1 MNILAH
7 PSQSFTPDHDA
18 LRLSRIQSGF
28 DYPATL
34 ASSTTYCDI
43 YYATSLG
50 TLGADCATKLRP
62 EVDGQYSTCF
72 EWFGMINQPR
82 AKIIISPLSTF
93 HDGTGGAYHYSCVD
107 PTLYCDL
114 DQNNYKRTLALFVA
128 ELMEVFMGTQNGGF
142 DCGANGGEALSRFG
156 AELACPGVL
165 DDFATVPGWLDGGR
179 PDWINNSD
187 PTDQNGI
194 STGCALAFLYW
205 LNEVG
210 GHSPQYICQSPGA
223 TMADT
228 YKALTGDTRDPFVL
242 FMADVDKRYP
252 AGQPSGLTV
261 DNLFQ

>member
-1 MNILAH
+1 MNVLSH
-7 PSQSFTPDHDA
+7 PQYAATLDHET

-50 TLGADCATKLRP
+50 ALGATCAANMRP

-72 EWFGMINQPR
+72 QWFGMINQPR
-82 AKIIISPLSTF
+82 AKIVISPLSTF

-114 DQNNYKRTLALFVA
+114 DQNDYRRTLALFIA
-128 ELMEVFMGTQNGGF
+128 ELMEVFMGTQNGGT

-156 AELACPGVL
+156 AELAEPGVL
-165 DDFATVPGWLDGGR
+165 DDFATVPTWLNGTR
-179 PDWINNSD
+179 PDWINNND
-187 PTDQNGI
+187 PTDGNAV

-210 GHSPQYICQSPGA
+210 GHSPQYICQSPGV

-228 YKALTGDTRDPFVL
+228 YQALTHDTRNAFTV
-242 FMADVDKRYP
+242 FMADVNNKYP
-252 AGQPSGLTV
+252 SGQPANFAG
-261 DNLFQ
+261 DNLFG

>member
-7 PSQSFTPDHDA
+7 PLQSFAPDLAA
-18 LRLSRIQSGF
+18 LRLSRVQSGF
-28 DYPATL
+28 DYPVTL

-50 TLGADCATKLRP
+50 TLGAQCAANLRP

-82 AKIIISPLSTF
+82 AKIVISPLSTF

-114 DQNNYKRTLALFVA
+114 DQNNYKRTLALFIA
-128 ELMEVFMGTQNGGF
+128 ELMEVFMGTQNGGT

-165 DDFATVPGWLDGGR
+165 DDFATVPTWLNGTR
-179 PDWINNSD
+179 VDWINHSD
-187 PTDQNGI
+187 PTDGNAV

-205 LNEVG
+205 LNEIG
-210 GHSPQYICQSPGA
+210 GHSPSYICQSPGV

-228 YKALTGDTRDPFVL
+228 YRALTSDTRNPFTL
-242 FMADVDKRYP
+242 FMQDVNQKYP
-252 AGQPSGLTV
+252 LGQPSNLAI

>member
-1 MNILAH
+1 MNILVF
-7 PSQSFTPDHDA
+7 PGSSFNLDHDV
-18 LRLSRIQSGF
+18 LRVSRIQSGF
-28 DYPATL
+28 DYSVTL

-43 YYATSLG
+43 YYAVSLG
-50 TLGADCATKLRP
+50 AAGAQCAAKLHP
-62 EVDGQYSTCF
+62 EVDGQYSTAF
-72 EWFGMINQPR
+72 QWFGMINQPR

-128 ELMEVFMGTQNGGF
+128 ELMEVFMGTQNGGT

-165 DDFATVPGWLDGGR
+165 DDFAVVPTWLNGSR
-179 PDWINNSD
+179 VDWINHSD
-187 PTDQNGI
+187 PTDGNAV

-210 GHSPQYICQSPGA
+210 GHSPLYICQNPGV

-228 YKALTGDTRDPFVL
+228 YKSLTGDTRNAFTV
-242 FMADVDKRYP
+242 FMQDVNRKYP
-252 AGQPSGLTV
+252 VGQTSNLAI